1 MDKDRAHL
9 FDVRV
14 VERNIKLGKITQ
26 AEYDAW
32 LDAQEDSAD
41 LAETSAT
48 VFTHSRYVEITPN
61 LLDDPTEEE
70 EQG

>member
-1 MDKDRAHL
+1 MDKDRAQL

-26 AEYDAW
+26 EDYDQW
-32 LDAQEDSAD
+32 LESVEDDADQ
-41 LAETSAT
+41 AETSST
-48 VFTHSRYVEITPN
+48 SFVHSRYVEITPN
-61 LLDDPTEEE
+61 LLDDPTDEE

>member
-1 MDKDRAHL
+1 MDKDRAQL

-26 AEYDAW
+26 EDYDRW
-32 LDAQEDSAD
+32 LESLEDSAD
-41 LAETSAT
+41 QAETSAT

>member
-1 MDKDRAHL
+1 MDKDRAQL

-14 VERNIKLGKITQ
+14 VERNIKLGTITQ
-26 AEYDAW
+26 EDYDRW
-32 LDAQEDSAD
+32 LESLEDSAE

-61 LLDDPTEEE
+61 LLDDPTDEE